1 MPEEEAFCVFVKLMQ
16 DYRMRE
22 IFKPTMAELGLCIF
36 QLESFLQV
44 HFRKRRQ
51 HFVLFFCMHIHSLRK
66 QPMFCNAITGPTINE
81 MTWEI
86 LMSKEFPYWW
96 CVTTQIWVVLLIG
109 CTTWE
114 ICFSQSVWND
124 HVLSV
129 GNFFACFS
137 EAILQGNQWLHCVMS
152 DASNINRQ

>member
-44 HFRKRRQ
+44 HFGKRRQ

-66 QPMFCNAITGPTINE
+66 QPMFCNAITGPTVDE

-96 CVTTQIWVVLLIG
+96 CVTTQMWVVLLIG

-124 HVLSV
+124 HDCVISRE
-129 GNFFACFS
+129 FFRMFFRGHFTGKPVVALRNVRC
-137 EAILQGNQWLHCVMS
+137 
-152 DASNINRQ
+152 

>member
-44 HFRKRRQ
+44 HFGQRRQ
-51 HFVLFFCMHIHSLRK
+51 HFVLFSCMHIHSLRK
-66 QPMFCNAITGPTINE
+66 QPLFCDATTGLCTLTVYE
-81 MTWEI
+81 MTWE
-86 LMSKEFPYWW
+86 MSKEFPYWW

-109 CTTWE
+109 CTTL
-114 ICFSQSVWND
+114 I
-124 HVLSV
+124 
-129 GNFFACFS
+129 GNLLQPISMEWWCVISREFLRMFFRGHFGGKPVVALRYVRC
-137 EAILQGNQWLHCVMS
+137 
-152 DASNINRQ
+152 

>member
-44 HFRKRRQ
+44 HFGQRRQ
-51 HFVLFFCMHIHSLRK
+51 HFVLFSCMHIHSLRK
-66 QPMFCNAITGPTINE
+66 QPLFCDATTGLCTLTVYE
-81 MTWEI
+81 MTWE
-86 LMSKEFPYWW
+86 MSKEFPYWW

-109 CTTWE
+109 CTTL
-114 ICFSQSVWND
+114 I
-124 HVLSV
+124 
-129 GNFFACFS
+129 GNLLQPISMEWWCVISREFLHTFFRGHFAGKPVVALRNVRC
-137 EAILQGNQWLHCVMS
+137 
-152 DASNINRQ
+152 

>member
-44 HFRKRRQ
+44 HFGQRRQ
-51 HFVLFFCMHIHSLRK
+51 HFVLFSCMHIHSLRK
-66 QPMFCNAITGPTINE
+66 QPLFCDATTGLCTLTVYE
-81 MTWEI
+81 MTWE
-86 LMSKEFPYWW
+86 MSKEFPYWW

-109 CTTWE
+109 CTTL
-114 ICFSQSVWND
+114 I
-124 HVLSV
+124 
-129 GNFFACFS
+129 GNLLQPISMEWWCVISREFLRMFS
-137 EAILQGNQWLHCVMS
+137 EAILQGNQWLHCV
-152 DASNINRQ
+152 RC